1 MEKNTRFACS
11 AIGDLISPQGGQHGM
26 TVGKIKFIMIVF
38 SLILLAEHCAKV
50 IVKPDLILEPSGMK
64 WAKKTRNTMTLEEK
78 IGQMVAC
85 RYSGNFVNRNSEY
98 YQNLKT
104 LIVKQKIGGLII
116 FGGEVYESAILTN
129 HLQELAEIPLLVASD
144 FERGAG
150 NQIDGATLFPPLMS
164 LGAADSENLASVMG
178 KITAREARAL
188 GIHMTYAPVVDVNI
202 NPNNPIINTR
212 SVGEDPELV
221 SRITEAFIKGCQDF
235 GLIAT
240 AKHFPGHGDTE
251 LDSHS
256 VLATIDGDR
265 ERLNRVELYPFKRAV
280 DAGVQ
285 AIMTAHLRIPALDPT
300 PDLPATLS
308 RPILT
313 GLLREEMG
321 FRGLIVTDS
330 MGMGGVTT
338 LYSPEEAALKAVK
351 AGVDMLL
358 LPPNPKDVIQSLIQA
373 VRNGEIQE
381 SRIDMSVKRI
391 LEAKARL
398 GLHKKKLVDVESLDR
413 RIGIKDYLD
422 QAEKTFDSSM
432 TLVKNEGD
440 VVPLSPGFQKIAV
453 FALSSDPGGYF
464 AGRTFIREMKKRI
477 PRAIEFFAEPST
489 GDEFIAEAVEK
500 AKETKV
506 IVIGLFSR
514 LRAGKGS
521 VGLNLRQV
529 QLIRELAEGNQRIVV
544 VSFGSPYF
552 LRHFTDVDVYLCAYR
567 YADESQRSAVKAL
580 FGEIDIVGK
589 LPVSIPGAYPI
600 GHGLKILKK
609 DKE

>member
-1 MEKNTRFACS
+1 MEIGKTKFLI
-11 AIGDLISPQGGQHGM
+11 AI
-26 TVGKIKFIMIVF
+26 F
-38 SLILLAEHCAKV
+38 SWIILAGSCAKV
-50 IVKPDLILEPSGMK
+50 VVKTDLMLGPAEMK
-64 WAKKTRNTMTLEEK
+64 WANKILNKMTLEEK

-85 RYSGNFVNRNSEY
+85 RYSGHFVNRNSEY
-98 YQNLKT
+98 FQNLKT
-104 LIVKQKIGGLII
+104 LIVEQKIGGLII

-129 HLQELAEIPLLVASD
+129 SFQELASVPLLVASD

-164 LGAADSENLASVMG
+164 LGAADSEDLAYDMG
-178 KITAREARAL
+178 KITAKEGRAL

-202 NPNNPIINTR
+202 NPDNPIINTR

-221 SRITEAFIKGCQDF
+221 SRIAVAFIKGCQDF
-235 GLIAT
+235 GMIAT
-240 AKHFPGHGDTE
+240 AKHFPGHGDTD

-256 VLATIDGDR
+256 VLATIEGDR
-265 ERLNRVELYPFKRAV
+265 DRLDRVELFPFKRAV
-280 DAGVQ
+280 NAGVQ

-308 RPILT
+308 HPILT
-313 GLLREEMG
+313 GLLRNEMG
-321 FRGLIVTDS
+321 FRGLIVTDA

-338 LYSPEEAALKAVK
+338 LYTPEDAALRAVK

-358 LPPNPKDVIQSLIQA
+358 LPPEPKEVIQALIQA
-373 VRNGEIQE
+373 VRAGELQE
-381 SRIDMSVKRI
+381 SRIDASVKRI

-398 GLHKKKLVDVESLDR
+398 GLHQKKLVDVAALDR
-413 RIGIKDYLD
+413 KIGIEGNLD

-440 VVPLSPGFQKIAV
+440 VLPLSWGFQKMAV
-453 FALSSDPGGYF
+453 FALSSDPGGYY
-464 AGRTFIREMKKRI
+464 AGQTFVREMKRRV
-477 PRAIEFFAEPST
+477 PRAIEFYAEPTT
-489 GDEFIAEAVEK
+489 GDEFIAGAVEK
-500 AKETKV
+500 VKEAEV

-521 VGLNLRQV
+521 VGLDLRQV
-529 QLIRELAEGNQRIVV
+529 QLIKELAAGDQRVV
-544 VSFGSPYF
+544 VISFGSPYF

-567 YADESQRSAVKAL
+567 YADESQRSAVRAL

-589 LPVSIPGAYPI
+589 LPVSIPGIYPL
-600 GHGLKILKK
+600 GHGLKIPKK
-609 DKE
+609 SKE